1 MAELDP
7 IGGGLTLLVDALKF
21 YKLRREWAVR
31 VLFLLCLLVNLP
43 PVLLPLGKGLQAFF
57 STPFGT
63 VETLLLQTRAL
74 VLQFDGSDALWLS
87 ATLIAPVLSML
98 IAVFYATLYVD
109 ELKGLV
115 GGRPVL
121 RTLRRLPRLALL
133 YILVEI
139 LVMAGGMLF
148 FLPSVILVFA
158 IALAPLYVTDGGR
171 GVVESLLES
180 ARRTNRYK
188 MRIAFLD
195 LTLVMGMNLPT
206 TLVALPFMAGDTTG
220 AATGVISAFFSALS
234 WLMLGRLHGKLYHL
248 LVCQADD
255 VIPSTEK
262 PA

>member
-7 IGGGLTLLVDALKF
+7 IGGGLPLLVDSLKF

-43 PVLLPLGKGLQAFF
+43 PFLLPRGRGLTGLADA
-57 STPFGT
+57 
-63 VETLLLQTRAL
+63 TLDTTASIL
-74 VLQFDGSDALWLS
+74 VAAQKLVVQFDGADALWLAAS
-87 ATLIAPVLSML
+87 LVAPVLSML

-115 GGRPVL
+115 GSRPVL
-121 RTLRRLPRLALL
+121 RTLRRLPRLALM
-133 YILVEI
+133 YVLVEI
-139 LVMAGGMLF
+139 LVLAGGTLF

-171 GVVESLLES
+171 GVTEALLES
-180 ARRTNRYK
+180 AKRTNRYK

-195 LTLVMGMNLPT
+195 LTLVMGMNLPA

-248 LVCQADD
+248 LVCQVDD